1 MDTWTVK
8 KGPAAADTWMQEGI
22 LVSFG
27 DYRLNAQVRAVL
39 VRRNIDLT
47 RVEHGVT
54 NSVIYIRGSIRS
66 FFIECDDLSEAKMQE
81 VEQVKVLEKLLRS
94 LPGVRDVVF
103 NLDRVRKVGSRW
115 KPA

>member
-1 MDTWTVK
+1 M
-8 KGPAAADTWMQEGI
+8 
-22 LVSFG
+22 SYG
-27 DYRLNAQVRAVL
+27 DYRLNAQVRAML
-39 VRRNIDLT
+39 VRRNIDLSH
-47 RVEHGVT
+47 VEYGVT

-66 FFIECDDLSEAKMQE
+66 FFVDSDDLSEAKLQE
-81 VEQVKVLEKLLRS
+81 AEQVKILEKILRN